1 MNRAARKR
9 ILFWGVVTI
18 VGAAGLAL
26 SLRTPP
32 LPVDLTSAVRGPL
45 RVTLDHEGRTRVRE
59 RYVVSAPVGGRVL
72 RIEMEPG
79 DPVAAGRTV
88 LARVLPGAPAL
99 LDARARAGAEAQVRV
114 AAANLARVRAQR
126 DEARESSRF
135 ARAEADRMRNL
146 NAQGLATSQQ
156 LDSADADAHVK
167 ARALEAADAAVEAA
181 ARDLDVARAV
191 LYEGGAQ
198 AGTRIAEVRA
208 PVGGVLLRRLHESE
222 TVVAQGEPLVEVADL
237 ADLEVV
243 ADYLST
249 DAVRI
254 QAGMP
259 VLIERWG
266 GAAPLH
272 ARVARVE
279 PSGFMKIS
287 ALGVEE
293 QRVWVV
299 MTFADPRDAW
309 ASLGDG
315 YRVEARVIVWQQ
327 PDVLKVA
334 TGSVFRRGD
343 EWAVFVVDGGTARA
357 RTVTI
362 GQRNDVEAEVTGGL
376 EAGAQVVA
384 YPSDQITDG
393 SRVEP
398 RR

>member
-9 ILFWGVVTI
+9 ILFWSVVTI

-135 ARAEADRMRNL
+135 ARAEAERMRNL

-266 GAAPLH
+266 GAAPLN

>member
-1 MNRAARKR
+1 MNRATRKR
-9 ILFWGVVTI
+9 VVFWGSVTVI
-18 VGAAGLAL
+18 LAAGLAL

-32 LPVDLTSAVRGPL
+32 LPVDVTAAVRGPL
-45 RVTLDHEGRTRVRE
+45 RVTLDHEGRTRARE
-59 RYVVSAPVGGRVL
+59 RYVVAAPVAGRVL
-72 RIEMEPG
+72 RIELEPG
-79 DPVAAGRTV
+79 DPVTAGRTV

-99 LDARARAGAEAQVRV
+99 LDARARAGAEAQVQV
-114 AAANLARVRAQR
+114 AQANLARARAQR
-126 DEARESSRF
+126 DEAREASRY
-135 ARAEADRMRNL
+135 ARSEADRMRNL

-259 VLIERWG
+259 VVIERWG
-266 GAAPLH
+266 GAAPLN

>member
-9 ILFWGVVTI
+9 ILFWSVVTI

-135 ARAEADRMRNL
+135 ARAEAERMRNL

-243 ADYLST
+243 ADYRST

-266 GAAPLH
+266 GAAPLN

>member
-1 MNRAARKR
+1 MNRATRR
-9 ILFWGVVTI
+9 RVVFWGGVITI
-18 VGAAGLAL
+18 LAVGLAL
-26 SLRTPP
+26 ALRTPP
-32 LPVDLTSAVRGPL
+32 LLVDVTAAVRGPL

-59 RYVVSAPVGGRVL
+59 RYVVAAPVTGRVL
-72 RIEMEPG
+72 RIEIEPG
-79 DPVAAGRTV
+79 DPITVGRTV

-99 LDARARAGAEAQVRV
+99 LDARARAGADAQVQV
-114 AAANLARVRAQR
+114 AAANLARARAQR
-126 DEARESSRF
+126 DEAREASNY
-135 ARAEADRMRNL
+135 ARAEAERIRGL
-146 NAQGLATSQQ
+146 NTEGLATSQQ
-156 LDSADADAHVK
+156 RDAADADARVK

-191 LYEGGAQ
+191 LYESRSEP
-198 AGTRIAEVRA
+198 AGRFVEVRA
-208 PVGGVLLRRLHESE
+208 PVTGVLLRRFHESE
-222 TVVAQGEPLVEVADL
+222 AVVAQGQALVEVADL

-243 ADYLST
+243 ADFLST

-254 QAGMP
+254 RPGMP
-259 VLIERWG
+259 VMVDRWG
-266 GAAPLH
+266 GAAELN
-272 ARVARVE
+272 ARVSRIE

-299 MTFADPRDAW
+299 MAFADPRDAW
-309 ASLGDG
+309 AALGDG

-334 TGSVFRRGD
+334 TSSLFRRGE
-343 EWAVFVVDGGTARA
+343 EWAVFVIDDGVARL

-362 GQRNDVEAEVTGGL
+362 GERNDTEAEVTKGL
-376 EAGAQVVA
+376 QAGARVVA
-384 YPSDQITDG
+384 YPSDQIEDG

>member
-266 GAAPLH
+266 GAAPLN

>member
-9 ILFWGVVTI
+9 ILFWSVVTI

-266 GAAPLH
+266 GAAPLN

>member
-1 MNRAARKR
+1 MNRATRKR
-9 ILFWGVVTI
+9 VVFWGSVTVI
-18 VGAAGLAL
+18 LAAGLAL

-32 LPVDLTSAVRGPL
+32 LPVDVTAAVRGPL
-45 RVTLDHEGRTRVRE
+45 RVTLDHEGRTRARE
-59 RYVVSAPVGGRVL
+59 RYVVAAPVGGRVL

-79 DPVAAGRTV
+79 DPVTAGRTV

-99 LDARARAGAEAQVRV
+99 LDARARAGAEAQVQV
-114 AAANLARVRAQR
+114 AQANLARARAQR
-126 DEARESSRF
+126 DEAREASRY
-135 ARAEADRMRNL
+135 ARSEADRMRNL

-156 LDSADADAHVK
+156 LDTAEADARVK

-191 LYEGGAQ
+191 LYEGRPQ
-198 AGTRIAEVRA
+198 AAGRVVEVRT
-208 PVGGVLLRRLHESE
+208 PVSGVLLRRLHESE
-222 TVVAQGEPLVEVADL
+222 AVVAQGEPLVEVADL

-243 ADYLST
+243 ADFLST

-254 QAGMP
+254 QPGMP
-259 VLIERWG
+259 VLIDRWG
-266 GAAPLH
+266 GASALN
-272 ARVARVE
+272 ARVTRVE
-279 PSGFMKIS
+279 PSGFMKFS

-299 MTFADPRDAW
+299 MAFADPREAW

-334 TGSVFRRGD
+334 TSSLFRHGD
-343 EWAVFVVDGGTARA
+343 DWAVFVVDGGTARL
-357 RTVTI
+357 RTVKV
-362 GQRNDVEAEVTGGL
+362 GQRNDTEAEVIGGL
-376 EAGAQVVA
+376 EAGVRVVA

-393 SRVEP
+393 ARVEP

>member
-9 ILFWGVVTI
+9 VLFWGVVI
-18 VGAAGLAL
+18 ALGAAGLVL
-26 SLRTPP
+26 SLRTAP
-32 LPVDLTSAVRGPL
+32 LPVDVTAVARGPL

-59 RYVVSAPVGGRVL
+59 RFVVAAPVAGRVL

-79 DPVAAGRTV
+79 DPVTAGRTV
-88 LARVLPGAPAL
+88 LARVLAGAPAL
-99 LDARARAGAEAQVRV
+99 LDARARAGAEAQVQV
-114 AAANLARVRAQR
+114 ATANLARARAQR
-126 DEARESSRF
+126 DEVREASRHARSE
-135 ARAEADRMRNL
+135 AERMRNL

-156 LDSADADAHVK
+156 LDMAEADARVK

-198 AGTRIAEVRA
+198 AAARIVEVRA
-208 PVGGVLLRRLHESE
+208 PVSGVLLRRLHESE
-222 TVVAQGEPLVEVADL
+222 AVVAQGEPLVEVADL
-237 ADLEVV
+237 ADLEIV
-243 ADYLST
+243 ADFLST

-254 QAGMP
+254 RAGMP
-259 VLIERWG
+259 AMIDRWG
-266 GAAPLH
+266 GAAPLN

-299 MTFADPRDAW
+299 MSFADPREAW
-309 ASLGDG
+309 AALGDG
-315 YRVEARVIVWQQ
+315 YRVEARVVVWQQ

-334 TGSVFRRGD
+334 TSSLFRRGSD
-343 EWAVFVVDGGTARA
+343 WAAFAVDDGVARL
-357 RTVTI
+357 RTLTI
-362 GQRNDVEAEVTGGL
+362 GQRNDIEAEVTGGL
-376 EAGAQVVA
+376 AAGARVVA

-393 SRVEP
+393 ARVEP

>member
-1 MNRAARKR
+1 MNRTARKR
-9 ILFWGVVTI
+9 IVFWGVLITL
-18 VGAAGLAL
+18 GAAGLML

-32 LPVDLTSAVRGPL
+32 LPVDVTAAVRGPL

-59 RYVVSAPVGGRVL
+59 RYVVAAPVAGRVL
-72 RIEMEPG
+72 RIETEPG
-79 DPVAAGRTV
+79 DPVTAGRTV

-99 LDARARAGAEAQVRV
+99 LDARARAGAEAQVQV
-114 AAANLARVRAQR
+114 ADANLARARAQR
-126 DEARESSRF
+126 DEAREASRY

-156 LDSADADAHVK
+156 LDGTEADARVK

-181 ARDLDVARAV
+181 ARDLDVARAM
-191 LYEGGAQ
+191 LYQGGAPSA
-198 AGTRIAEVRA
+198 AGIVEVRA
-208 PVGGVLLRRLHESE
+208 PVSGVLLRRLHESE
-222 TVVAQGEPLVEVADL
+222 AVVAQGEPLVEVADL

-243 ADYLST
+243 ADFLST

-254 QAGMP
+254 RPGMP
-259 VLIERWG
+259 ALIDRWG
-266 GAAPLH
+266 GAASLSG
-272 ARVARVE
+272 RVARVE

-299 MTFADPRDAW
+299 IAFADARDAW
-309 ASLGDG
+309 AALGDG

-334 TGSVFRRGD
+334 AGSLFRHG
-343 EWAVFVVDGGTARA
+343 EAWAVFVVDGGVARL

-376 EAGAQVVA
+376 AAGAAVIA
-384 YPSDQITDG
+384 YPSDQIQDG
-393 SRVEP
+393 ARVET

>member
-135 ARAEADRMRNL
+135 ARAEAERMRNL

-259 VLIERWG
+259 VMIERWG
-266 GAAPLH
+266 GAAPLN